1 MDLKNSKSHRNI
13 AATVFVHRK
22 FKKALYAFEFQLAR
36 FSTSNHNLVI

>member
-1 MDLKNSKSHRNI
+1 MDLKNFNLHRGD
-13 AATVFVHRK
+13 AVKAFVPRK